1 MFESDVFYKRVK
13 RNGKWG
19 LFTRHDVMDAQV
31 NHLIETIELPE
42 DHYLD
47 QDQEILEVFIEE
59 LEEVFNALDTLLQ
72 QWQMH
77 PDDMPLIHEVC
88 RHFNN
93 LKGTGRMV
101 GANASSEIAWIVEE
115 TLTRVMNALLPFSQ
129 LLLDFVYCI
138 FKLYQDDLIND
149 FKQLKPHQIDLRPYA
164 LIGQQ
169 LQFEQQI
176 LPALLSY
183 VYPNTITITAQPDIS
198 LVSDHP
204 SRVELSES
212 LNIFLDEISVYV
224 QDITFFLNQSHPDD
238 EDHNRVLRAL
248 HTIRGSSSMAEIM
261 PLFEVSSTVESM
273 IKQVLLHHAKLTV
286 LELKL
291 LRDYQQFIA
300 QAIELIRQDPSLQ
313 KLQQQVHQF
322 ELSCQH
328 YQAQIV
334 QIAEKEQQQAVGIVA
349 HLLEL
354 GIDEL
359 LDAEFEFEVRISHE
373 ASEYIARLNEQA
385 ALLHSHTDTQRTR
398 FLHNFSGSLQH
409 IYQDL
414 LSTACT
420 DFPASLRHAFQ
431 RAHEAMISL
440 FDALAAVQHMTVFAS
455 YQTILDVLVNEVFQY
470 KQAQCI
476 NAERDVLQNSD
487 NAYNIAEPVT
497 SQLSSYLA
505 LDRQQDSVIALSID
519 PILLEIF
526 LEESEELL
534 ASIDAE
540 FSIWT
545 NQPDHTDPLQHL
557 IRFLHTL
564 KGGANM
570 VQLTH
575 IGLIAHELETIYQR
589 LIYQQLHVSE
599 SLIKIMRMVQDE
611 LAERIQQLNHQ
622 SDEYPS
628 SHVLDVLQ
636 HIEDWIDPSVI
647 STVSSESM
655 PDEQPS
661 MDFDADQDMG
671 LKQILELKPLLSDEV
686 DTPQSLV
693 ENMFLEEA
701 AELLQLAEISLQQ
714 WIKQRDQRHILL
726 ELQRIF
732 HRLTRS
738 ARLLELKFVVDMA
751 TCLEI
756 TFERIS
762 LHNFKTSAHDAVLQH
777 AIQWLNA
784 AIFDGEYADYHIL
797 KQKLEQLEFIEPLF
811 PVPIEQL
818 LTLTTPQPAFSV
830 SGDGVEPPSMHGEW
844 ENVLPVDETNDMIRV
859 SSDLIEKMIDLSGEN
874 TINRSRI
881 HMDMGHFDSIL
892 GDMELAIQR
901 LSGQLK
907 QLDKELE
914 SQSLQTVD
922 VFKVHRFAREQTSNL
937 QQLSKS
943 LTESASDL
951 LDFKSSLTEKIR
963 DTESL
968 LLQQSRIQ
976 AELQENLIRTRLV
989 PFAQLLP
996 RLQRTVRQAATTLNR
1011 PTQLLVHNTEGEL
1024 DRSILERLVMPLEH
1038 MLRNAVDH
1046 GIEDPLTRIKQG
1058 KPSIGTIELSI
1069 RRHGTDVLLTLKDD
1083 GRGIDLEHV
1092 RQKAQ
1097 LLGYLQPNQISDEQ
1111 ELLQYIFYP
1120 GFSTASQLTQLSG
1133 RGVGLDIVQN
1143 EIKTLGGKITVSSIY
1158 GTGTSF
1164 TIRVPTTV
1172 AVSDAL
1178 MVKVNDQQF
1187 ALPLG
1192 KIERIVRLSP
1202 LILEQY
1208 FNSQT
1213 DRFEFENRA
1222 YKLRYLGEFVD
1233 DILVPDWSKASSEW
1247 PVLLIN
1253 AHTGQQVAL
1262 LVDQV
1267 VGSRGQIVV
1276 KPIGQQFT
1284 HIKMVAGATILGDGQ
1299 VCLILDPL
1307 NIAQQVYS
1315 KPRHVH
1321 DLIEE
1326 LGTREDRSLIMVVDD
1341 SVTVRKVTS
1350 RLLERQGYDVVT
1362 AKDGQDAL
1370 EQLEHIRPSL
1380 ILLDIEMP
1388 QMDGFELT
1396 RYIRQHSILNSLPI
1410 IMITSRTGEKYRE
1423 IAQQLGV
1430 DDYMGK
1436 PFQEDDLLT
1445 KIQNLLAQNK
1455 AIKHSQNQ

>member
-1 MFESDVFYKRVK
+1 
-13 RNGKWG
+13 
-19 LFTRHDVMDAQV
+19 MDAQV
-31 NHLIETIELPE
+31 NHLIETIVLPE
-42 DHYLD
+42 DYYLD

-59 LEEVFNALDTLLQ
+59 LEEVFNALDALLQ
-72 QWQMH
+72 QWQLH
-77 PDDMPLIHEVC
+77 PDDMPLVHEVC

-138 FKLYQDDLIND
+138 FKLYQDYLVND

-164 LIGQQ
+164 LMGQQ
-169 LQFEQQI
+169 LQLEQQI

-183 VYPNTITITAQPDIS
+183 LYPQVSAITPQ
-198 LVSDHP
+198 SDHLSVLVGQP
-204 SRVELSES
+204 KVELSES
-212 LNIFLDEISVYV
+212 LNIFLDEISVYL
-224 QDITFFLNQSHPDD
+224 QDITHFLNQSQPDD
-238 EDHNRVLRAL
+238 EDHNRILRAL

-261 PLFEVSSTVESM
+261 PLFELSSTVESL

-291 LRDYQQFIA
+291 LREYRQFIA
-300 QAIELIRQDPSLQ
+300 LAIELIRQDPSLQ
-313 KLQQQVHQF
+313 ELQQHRQQF

-328 YQAQIV
+328 YQAQIAQV
-334 QIAEKEQQQAVGIVA
+334 AEKEQQQAIGIVA

-359 LDAEFEFEVRISHE
+359 LDAEFEFELRIIRE
-373 ASEYIARLNEQA
+373 ANEYIARLYEQA

-398 FLHNFSGSLQH
+398 FLHNFSGSLQY
-409 IYQDL
+409 IYEDL
-414 LSTACT
+414 LTTTCV
-420 DFPASLRHAFQ
+420 DLPASLLNAFQ
-431 RAHEAMISL
+431 HAHEAMIGL

-455 YQTILDVLVNEVFQY
+455 YQAILDALVNEVSQF
-470 KQAQCI
+470 KQTQHTSAKSNVLKNSE
-476 NAERDVLQNSD
+476 NAD
-487 NAYNIAEPVT
+487 NIAEPLS

-505 LDRQQDSVIALSID
+505 LDRQQDSQIALSLD
-519 PILLEIF
+519 QTLLEIF
-526 LEESEELL
+526 LEECEELL

-545 NQPDHTDPLQHL
+545 NQPNNTDALQHL

-599 SLIKIMRMVQDE
+599 SLIKIMRMVQDD
-611 LAERIQQLNHQ
+611 LAERIQQLHQ
-622 SDEYPS
+622 QSNDYPS

-636 HIEDWIDPSVI
+636 HIEDWIDPSI
-647 STVSSESM
+647 SVAFPESVCIEESSVA
-655 PDEQPS
+655 
-661 MDFDADQDMG
+661 FDADQDVG
-671 LKQILELKPLLSDEV
+671 LTEVLELKPSLSDIEH
-686 DTPQSLV
+686 TPQSLV

-701 AELLQLAEISLQQ
+701 AELLQLAEMSLYQ
-714 WIKQRDQRHILL
+714 WIEQRDQRHILL
-726 ELQRIF
+726 ELQRTF

-738 ARLLELKFVVDMA
+738 ARLLELKFIVEIA

-784 AIFDGEYADYHIL
+784 AIFDGEYSDYHTL
-797 KQKLEQLEFIEPLF
+797 KQKLEQLELTEPLF
-811 PVPIEQL
+811 PVPFEHL
-818 LTLTTPQPAFSV
+818 LTRTTSQPLLTV
-830 SGDGVEPPSMHGEW
+830 LGDGTEPPSMHGEW
-844 ENVLPVDETNDMIRV
+844 ENVLPVDDNNDMIRV

-881 HMDMGHFDSIL
+881 HMDIGHFDSIL
-892 GDMELAIQR
+892 GEMELAIQR

-914 SQSLQTVD
+914 SQSLQKFD
-922 VFKVHRFAREQTSNL
+922 VFKGHSFANEQTSNL

-996 RLQRTVRQAATTLNR
+996 RLQRTVRQTATALNR
-1011 PTQLLVHNTEGEL
+1011 PTQLVVHNTEGEL

-1046 GIEDPLTRIKQG
+1046 GIEESLTRMKQG

-1083 GRGIDLEHV
+1083 GRGINLDNI

-1097 LLGYLQPNQISDEQ
+1097 LLGYLQPSQMPDEQ
-1111 ELLQYIFYP
+1111 GLLQYIFYS

-1133 RGVGLDIVQN
+1133 RGIGLDIVQN
-1143 EIKTLGGKITVSSIY
+1143 EIKALGGKITVSSIS
-1158 GTGTSF
+1158 GMGTSF

-1213 DRFEFENRA
+1213 DRFEFENRT

-1233 DILVPDWSKASSEW
+1233 NMLTPDWSKTSLEW

-1253 AHTGQQVAL
+1253 ANTGQQVAL

-1276 KPIGQQFT
+1276 KPIGQQFSL
-1284 HIKMVAGATILGDGQ
+1284 IEMVAGATILGDGQ

-1315 KPRHVH
+1315 KPRHMH
-1321 DLIEE
+1321 ELIEE
-1326 LGTREDRSLIMVVDD
+1326 FGVREDRSLIMVVDD

-1396 RYIRQHSILNSLPI
+1396 RYIRQHPVLNALPI

-1436 PFQEDDLLT
+1436 PFQEEDLLI
-1445 KIQNLLAQNK
+1445 KIQNLLERNK
-1455 AIKHSQNQ
+1455 TVKRI